1 MIKIKKLFIDY
12 DNTIVNSIKTITNL
26 YNEDYKYYPDYKC
39 IHWTN
44 INTYNFTECKCA
56 TTKDLLKYFTQP
68 RFFEKAE
75 FMDNAKE
82 VLNRLKDK
90 FEIIIVSMGFQ
101 PNLFGKEIWIKDNL
115 PFAKFVGVDMEEYK
129 DKSYVDMSDGIL
141 IDDEKRY
148 LDSSNVDEKIC
159 FGDVYEWNEK
169 WTGKRCYNWFE
180 VEKYLTD
187 RGEHE

>member
-1 MIKIKKLFIDY
+1 MNKSKLFCDL
-12 DNTIVNSIKTITNL
+12 DNTILNSIKTICDM
-26 YNEDYKYYPDYKC
+26 YNEDYRYYPNYHY
-39 IHWTN
+39 IHWTD
-44 INTYNFTECKCA
+44 INTYNFKECNCA
-56 TTKDLLKYFTQP
+56 TTKDLVRYFTQP

-90 FEIIIVSMGFQ
+90 YEIIIVSMGVQ

-148 LDSSNVDEKIC
+148 LDNSDANVKIC
-159 FGDVYEWNEK
+159 FGDIYEWNEK
-169 WTGKRCYNWFE
+169 WTGKRCCNWFE
-180 VEKYLTD
+180 VEKYLMD